1 MAGGVKCT
9 LPQGT
14 VWTANITP
22 DPDTGIGRWTQ
33 EAFVAR
39 FKPFTGPRSPAGR
52 IDVNR
57 RNTPCPGPGMRG

>member
-14 VWTANITP
+14 VWTANITR
-22 DPDTGIGRWTQ
+22 DPDTGIGRWIQ

-57 RNTPCPGPGMRG
+57 RNSPCPGPGMRG